1 MGQHSIVI
9 WPKKACSS
17 VDLCKGPTLEFDP
30 NPIFGIQCFGKQ
42 TIESCFV
49 SWGLGAKAKA
59 NTSLPHSVCAATLPP
74 ACWVQGS
81 MISLFGFRSWN
92 KLHVN
97 RDEDITNQSPNVSK
111 NSNRKPDLL
120 VVDLLLDL
128 YNLYL
133 GESYVA
139 LVGASGLWEERPF
152 VRCAF
157 PTAYVP
163 ALLRLVRWHL
173 WRLLLWSGATRFP
186 IYHVL
191 LSRHWDQ

>member
-1 MGQHSIVI
+1 MIYVKGQL
-9 WPKKACSS
+9 WN
-17 VDLCKGPTLEFDP
+17 LT
-30 NPIFGIQCFGKQ
+30 Q
-42 TIESCFV
+42 TPSLV
-49 SWGLGAKAKA
+49 SNVLGNKPLNRAFFPEVWGAKAKA